1 MNARITETV
10 TLPDPELQPLVHPL
24 DLPDARR
31 DFRLAYWVRVFT
43 SPGTA
48 LVITAITWFYDASW
62 IRPVL
67 TFSVIVILGHFAA
80 AWSDRQAWSFIPRKR
95 QDRDRPLPFEW
106 EFTAALIRASLLGL
120 GIAVLVAQLSH
131 GREWLDDGVTEYI
144 VGMGA
149 VAATLSLVV
158 VFVRLVREENKRA
171 VAFTIPPTVAV
182 LLGAGFAYWALFREQ
197 EPSWPDLVTGGLIML
212 GAGVLVGVWK
222 VVEQRRTRETA

>member
-31 DFRLAYWVRVFT
+31 DFRLAYWIRVFT

-67 TFSVIVILGHFAA
+67 TFSVLVILGHFAA

-106 EFTAALIRASLLGL
+106 EFTAALIRASLLGI
-120 GIAVLVAQLSH
+120 GIAVLVSQLSL
-131 GREWLDDGVTEYI
+131 GRSAIDEGVNEYI

-149 VAATLSLVV
+149 VAAVLSLVV
-158 VFVRLVREENKRA
+158 VIVRLVRESNKRA

-182 LLGAGFAYWALFREQ
+182 LLGAGFAYWTLFREY
-197 EPSWPDLVTGGLIML
+197 EPSWSDVITGGLIML
-212 GAGVLVGVWK
+212 GAGILVGIWK
-222 VVEQRRTRETA
+222 LIEQRRAGESA